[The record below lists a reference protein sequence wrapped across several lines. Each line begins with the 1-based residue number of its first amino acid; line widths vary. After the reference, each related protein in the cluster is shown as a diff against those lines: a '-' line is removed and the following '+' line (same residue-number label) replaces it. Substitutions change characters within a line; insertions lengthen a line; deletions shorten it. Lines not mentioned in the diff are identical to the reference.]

1 MLEWRIEGIRCRL
14 SLLFPALLTV
24 LLFCQ
29 PEGTALVCV
38 LASVVH
44 EGGHLLAML
53 AVGLPPED
61 CTLGAFG
68 MRMRL
73 GTRLPGYGKNMLIS
87 AAGPATNGVAALIL
101 YLLARPSATAVH
113 LLLAALNLLP
123 ASGLDGGEL
132 LRCGLCRLGWQ
143 GAVGPVLRVTSA
155 LTLIPLALAGVWLF
169 WQGQGNVTLPI
180 VSAYLLALVFF
191 SDKIEKNS

>member
-1 MLEWRIEGIRCRL
+1 MLEWRVWGIRCRL

-24 LLFCQ
+24 LLLYQ
-29 PEGTALVCV
+29 PEGPVLACV
-38 LASVVH
+38 LASAVH

-68 MRMRL
+68 MRMQL
-73 GTRLPGYGKNMLIS
+73 SNRLPSYGQNFLIS
-87 AAGPATNGVAALIL
+87 AAGPLANGLAASAL
-101 YLLARPSATAVH
+101 YLLDRPTAAAVH
-113 LLLAALNLLP
+113 LLLAVLNLLP
-123 ASGLDGGEL
+123 ASGLDGGEM

-143 GAVGPVLRVTSA
+143 NAVGAVLRITSA

-180 VSAYLLALVFF
+180 VSAYLLVLVFF